1 MLTGKQK
8 RHLKSM
14 GIVLVPVVQ
23 IGKGGLVDTV
33 IESAAAALK
42 ARELIKARVLR
53 NCPEDPAEAFSVLAA
68 ETGAELV
75 QVIGRNAILFKRNE
89 EKPKIELPS

>member
-8 RHLKSM
+8 RHLKSI
-14 GIVLVPVVQ
+14 GIVLVPIVQ
-23 IGKGGLVDTV
+23 IGKSGLVDTV
-33 IESAAAALK
+33 IESAADALK

-53 NCPEDPAEAFSVLAA
+53 NCPEDPAEAFSALAV

-75 QVIGRNAILFKRNE
+75 QVIGRNALLFKRNE